1 MSFSDKEKRRL
12 IALTRALKQEKGL
25 SMKKVELDSDIARFR
40 DAQKQ
45 LEVIKQEYKD
55 SPAVIKEAEK
65 ESAKLQAIVE
75 QLNEYMSI
83 IHPEGLLDI
92 GNNDGKGKSMMVSG

>member
-1 MSFSDKEKRRL
+1 MAFNDKEKRRL
-12 IALTRALKQEKGL
+12 IALTRALKEEKGL
-25 SMKKVELDSDIARFR
+25 SIKKMELDSDIARFR

-55 SPAVIKEAEK
+55 SPAVVKEAEK
-65 ESAKLQAIVE
+65 ESAKLQSIVD
-75 QLNEYMSI
+75 QLNEYMSV

-92 GNNDGKGKSMMVSG
+92 GGDTGKGKSVMVSG

>member
-12 IALTRALKQEKGL
+12 IALTRALKEEKGIQL
-25 SMKKVELDSDIARFR
+25 RKAELDNDIARFR

-45 LEVIKQEYKD
+45 LDVIKQEYKD
-55 SPAVIKEAEK
+55 SPAVVKEAEK
-65 ESAKLQAIVE
+65 ESAKLQAIVD

-83 IHPEGLLDI
+83 VHPEGLLDI
-92 GNNDGKGKSMMVSG
+92 GNSDGKGKSMMVSG

>member
-12 IALTRALKQEKGL
+12 IALTRALKEEKGL
-25 SMKKVELDSDIARFR
+25 SIKKNELDIDIARFR

-55 SPAVIKEAEK
+55 SPAVVKEAEK
-65 ESAKLQAIVE
+65 ESAKLQTIVE

-92 GNNDGKGKSMMVSG
+92 NGDGGKGKSMMVSG

>member
-12 IALTRALKQEKGL
+12 IALTRALKEEKGIQL
-25 SMKKVELDSDIARFR
+25 KKIELDNDIARFR

-55 SPAVIKEAEK
+55 SPVVVKEAEK
-65 ESAKLQAIVE
+65 ESAKLQIIVD
-75 QLNEYMSI
+75 QLNEYMSL